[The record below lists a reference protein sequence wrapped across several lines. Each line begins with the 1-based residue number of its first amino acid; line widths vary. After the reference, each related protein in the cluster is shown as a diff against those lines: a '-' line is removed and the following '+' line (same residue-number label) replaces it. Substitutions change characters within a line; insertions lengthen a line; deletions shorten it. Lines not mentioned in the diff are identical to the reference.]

1 MAYFKQNEQY
11 RQQAPQPVYEAE
23 QEAYYD
29 DQPYYDDDYDEPYY
43 DDDYDEPLTREERRQ
58 ARQARFRVMAGL
70 LDFLGVIAGM
80 VAILVVI
87 ALLVSLVTWL
97 QSDIYQTFTLLTTNL

>member
-11 RQQAPQPVYEAE
+11 RQQVPQPAYEAE
-23 QEAYYD
+23 EDVYYD
-29 DQPYYDDDYDEPYY
+29 DEPYY

-80 VAILVVI
+80 VVILLVI